1 MNALNDLWRRN
12 PSACAALMIA
22 AVVLVR
28 IAVVV
33 ATPLEIGPDEA
44 QYWRWSRTLDF
55 GYYSKP
61 PLIAW
66 VIAASTAVFGDGEWA
81 IRFFSPVLHGV
92 AAFFL
97 FLLGQKA
104 FDSRIG
110 AWSAAIY
117 LLMPGIW
124 LSSTIMSTDAVLLP
138 AWAAALYFL
147 WRFRDEPTLVNAILG
162 GVAIGLAMLGKYAAL
177 YLYAGAGLAA
187 LIDKDMRKAVLSPAG
202 GVLVIASLVTLG
214 PNILWNFANNF
225 ATVSHTADNAN
236 LGEAGFNPLHVF
248 GYISDQAAVFGPITL
263 LLLLAGFGLVAGR
276 KDKWTTTREMWLLC
290 FILPPLLVI
299 MGQEI
304 MSRAHANWAATA
316 YPAACVLLAAW
327 IDRAFGSETSRVKI
341 GPILKGGLALNA
353 VIGLIFTVLWVAPS
367 LADSMRASNG
377 MKAVRGW
384 EETVAELNSKAKEIG
399 ATAILV
405 DDRELW
411 HGMDYYGRNTDI
423 KPVRTW
429 LRGDHARSHAEE
441 AGAIQPGE
449 DARILIASGAGGNR
463 PMIRQDFTTIE
474 EIGYLSIPLGPTRER
489 KFKLYVA
496 SGYHHTPRTPEFE
509 AKYHNVIED

>member
-12 PSACAALMIA
+12 PATCAALVIGI
-22 AVVLVR
+22 VVLLR
-28 IAVVV
+28 IAVVI

-44 QYWRWSRTLDF
+44 QYWRWSQTVDL

-66 VIAASTAVFGDGEWA
+66 MIAISTAVFGDSEWA

-92 AAFFL
+92 AAYFL

-124 LSSTIMSTDAVLLP
+124 LSSTIMSTDAVLLSP
-138 AWAAALYFL
+138 WAAALYFL
-147 WRFRDEPTLVNAILG
+147 WLFRERPNMTNAILAG
-162 GVAIGLAMLGKYAAL
+162 AMIGLAMLGKYAAL
-177 YLYAGAGLAA
+177 YLYGGAALAA
-187 LIDKDMRKAVLSPAG
+187 LIDKDMRKAILSPAG
-202 GVLVIASLVTLG
+202 AVLVVASLVVLG
-214 PNILWNFANNF
+214 PNIYWNVANDF

-236 LGEAGFNPLHVF
+236 LREAGFNPLHVF
-248 GYISDQAAVFGPITL
+248 GYLGDQAAVFGPITL
-263 LLLLAGFGLVAGR
+263 LLLLAGFGLIAGR
-276 KDKWTTTREMWLLC
+276 KDKWTTTRELWLLC
-290 FILPPLLVI
+290 FIVPALLVI

-304 MSRAHANWAATA
+304 MSRAHANWAAAA

-327 IDRAFGSETSRVKI
+327 IDRGFSSETSRVKVA
-341 GPILKGGLALNA
+341 PFLKGGVALNT
-353 VIGLIFTVLWVAPS
+353 VIGLIFTVFWVSPS
-367 LADSMRASNG
+367 LADAARASNG
-377 MKAVRGW
+377 MKGVRGW
-384 EETVAELNSKAKEIG
+384 EETVAQLGAKAKEIG

-405 DDRELW
+405 DDREIW

-423 KPVRTW
+423 VPVRTW
-429 LRGDHARSHAEE
+429 LRGDHPRSHAEE
-441 AGAIQPGE
+441 AGAIQPG
-449 DARILIASGAGGNR
+449 DDRKILIASGAGGNR
-463 PMIRQDFTTIE
+463 VMIRQDFTSIE
-474 EIGYLSIPLGPTRER
+474 EIGYISIPLGPTRER

-496 SGYHHTPRTPEFE
+496 SGYHHVPRTAEFE
-509 AKYHNVIED
+509 TKYHNVIED